1 MYALAMYVSIRI
13 LNTFNN
19 IMNILCMYIDD
30 CDCNNNAIL
39 IGVVAGVDCVVIIIV
54 VITNII
60 VWIYC
65 FRKKHHTG
73 MYMPIII
80 RIISCR

>member
-1 MYALAMYVSIRI
+1 
-13 LNTFNN
+13 
-19 IMNILCMYIDD
+19 MNILCIYIDE

-39 IGVVAGVDCVVIIIV
+39 IGVVAGVDCAVIIIV

-73 MYMPIII
+73 IHACVYTYVCIIHI
-80 RIISCR
+80 CSYTPL